1 MLLPPLHICF
11 FGIKSLLF
19 KKKNIWVLRL
29 YSERMI
35 YVPKIKEKLL
45 GYVSDAFS
53 RFSSFSF
60 RSGNIIHKRKEN
72 YVDGANLE
80 WTFTLQASCQR
91 GLYTT
96 HMLTGPGCLWQASM
110 QHRSGIRRFFLQGLG
125 FCICWSIFSLFSLSF
140 CLDAFAIS

>member
-1 MLLPPLHICF
+1 
-11 FGIKSLLF
+11 
-19 KKKNIWVLRL
+19 
-29 YSERMI
+29 MI

-80 WTFTLQASCQR
+80 
-91 GLYTT
+91 
-96 HMLTGPGCLWQASM
+96 
-110 QHRSGIRRFFLQGLG
+110 
-125 FCICWSIFSLFSLSF
+125 
-140 CLDAFAIS
+140 